1 MFPSAFMTSPDDVP
15 SGLVFATG
23 DPRRK
28 KRRLGLTAVVVLA
41 TLALTAPGY
50 SWVSSSEPYI
60 LGLPLSLAWVI
71 GWLVI
76 VFVVLAAFY
85 WKEEIDTTP

>member
-1 MFPSAFMTSPDDVP
+1 MASSDDVP
-15 SGLVFATG
+15 RGLVFAMG
-23 DPRRK
+23 APARK
-28 KRRLGLTAVVVLA
+28 KRRVGLAGVVALA

-50 SWVSSSEPYI
+50 SWMSSIEPYI

-71 GWLVI
+71 GWLVA

-85 WKEEIDTTP
+85 WKEEIDGES